1 MAFLSLMISFAPLT
15 LYFLLLP
22 FVPHQVHASSHASF
36 VTKYVTNDYSNV
48 GGLCV
53 SSIIVHGY
61 KCQEHM
67 VTTEDGYIL
76 GLQRIQEGRAEV
88 NGIRAKKQPVILQH
102 GVLVD
107 SNSWFVN
114 APKQNLPF
122 ILADNGY
129 DVWISNTRGT
139 TFTRRHV
146 SLDPSNREFWNW
158 TWDELVAHDLPALF
172 DYVSKETR
180 QKINYIG
187 HSHGTL
193 IALTS
198 FSEGKLVNQVK
209 SAVLLSPVAYLSHM
223 TTELGVVAARYFL
236 DEVIHLIGLAEFDL
250 RLPQVKAIIRSLCDS
265 NPGIN
270 CYDLLN
276 AITGPNCCLN
286 STTVTRFFKN
296 EPQSTSTKNLV
307 HFAQTFR
314 NGVLTKFDYVLPSE
328 NYRHY
333 GQLFPPRYTLSN
345 IPHNIPLFLS
355 YGGKD
360 ALSDVTDVQKLLD
373 ILKFHD
379 ADKLSVQFIKEYAH
393 ADFIMAIN
401 AKDIVYKHVLSFFS
415 RHA

>member
-129 DVWISNTRGT
+129 D
-139 TFTRRHV
+139 
-146 SLDPSNREFWNW
+146 EFWNW

-276 AITGPNCCLN
+276 AIT
-286 STTVTRFFKN
+286 
-296 EPQSTSTKNLV
+296 
-307 HFAQTFR
+307 AFR